1 MPVKGRPNRCL
12 FVAGKLGLMLTFK
25 FIVLGVRWEEG
36 IRKEL
41 WEGEACI
48 LGPILHVVSD
58 CGLQFL
64 HEFWT
69 RSS

>member
-1 MPVKGRPNRCL
+1 MPVKGRPNECH
-12 FVAGKLGLMLTFK
+12 FVAGKLGLVLTFK

-41 WEGEACI
+41 WEGESCI